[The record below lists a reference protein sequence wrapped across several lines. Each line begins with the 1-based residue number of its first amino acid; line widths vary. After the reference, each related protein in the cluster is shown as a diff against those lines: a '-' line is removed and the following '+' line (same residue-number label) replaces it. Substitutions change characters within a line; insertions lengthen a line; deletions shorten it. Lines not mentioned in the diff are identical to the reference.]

1 MNKEILRLAVPNIIT
16 NITVPLLA
24 MADTAIAGHLP
35 FFIYIGAV
43 SAAGVIFNFLYWNFS
58 FLRMGTSGFTAQA
71 VGANNEKECV
81 NTLVRALVT
90 AFSAGVILIVLQ
102 SFIFKSA
109 FFFLQASPQ
118 TRVFAAEYFF
128 IYIWSAPFALAMFAF
143 TGWFIGM
150 QNAKAPMIISISANI
165 VNIICSLIFVFAFH
179 LDIKGIALGSLA
191 AQIFAFVLSAF
202 IWFKFYGKLKKHV
215 SFKVL
220 KSLSGFA
227 AFFKVNRDIFL
238 RSFALIMVTV
248 FFTSVS
254 ARSGDIYLSAN
265 NLLMQFFILFSYIM
279 DGFAF
284 AAEALSGKYFGAGD
298 YGKLKF
304 IIRRIFAWGILL
316 SLLFTAVYAVFA
328 GGILGLLTDKSE
340 VVSAALK
347 YKYWAVLVPLAG
359 FAAFLWDGIFVGITA
374 SRQMRDAMLFAA
386 AGFFGLYFLLASK
399 LGNNA
404 LWLSFLLYLTLRGLA
419 EWILYRSIQKSFKT
433 PPAEK

>member
-1 MNKEILRLAVPNIIT
+1 MDKEILRLAVPNIIT

-35 FFIYIGAV
+35 SFLYIGAV

-71 VGANNEKECV
+71 VGANNEQECV
-81 NTLVRALVT
+81 NVLMRALFT
-90 AFSAGVILIVLQ
+90 AVSAGVILIFLQ
-102 SFIFKSA
+102 SFIFKAA

-118 TRVFAAEYFF
+118 TQAFAAEYFF

-150 QNAKAPMIISISANI
+150 QNAKAPMVISISANV
-165 VNIICSLIFVFAFH
+165 VNIICSLLFVFVFR
-179 LDIKGIALGSLA
+179 LNIKGIALGSLA
-191 AQIFAFVLSAF
+191 AQIFAFILSAF
-202 IWFKFYGKLKKHV
+202 IWFKFYGKLKKYV
-215 SFKVL
+215 SFEVL
-220 KSLSGFA
+220 KSVRGFA
-227 AFFKVNRDIFL
+227 AFFKVNSDIFL
-238 RSFALIMVTV
+238 RSFALIAVTV

-284 AAEALSGKYFGAGD
+284 AAEALSGKCFGARD
-298 YGKLKF
+298 FGKLKF
-304 IIRRIFAWGILL
+304 IVRKIFVWGIAL
-316 SLLFTAVYAVFA
+316 SLMFTTAYAVFA

-347 YKYWAVLVPLAG
+347 YKAWAVLVPLSG

-374 SRQMRDAMLFAA
+374 SRQMRDAMLLAA
-386 AGFFGLYFLLASK
+386 AGFFGLYFLLASRF
-399 LGNNA
+399 GNNA
-404 LWLSFLLYLTLRGLA
+404 LWLSFLVYLTLRGLA
-419 EWILYRSIQKSFKT
+419 EWFLYRRIQKKF
-433 PPAEK
+433 

>member
-1 MNKEILRLAVPNIIT
+1 MDKEILRLAVPNIIT

-35 FFIYIGAV
+35 SFLYIGAV

-71 VGANNEKECV
+71 VGANNEQECV
-81 NTLVRALVT
+81 NVLMRALFT
-90 AFSAGVILIVLQ
+90 AVSAGVILILLQ
-102 SFIFKSA
+102 SFIFKAA

-118 TRVFAAEYFF
+118 TQALAAEYFF

-150 QNAKAPMIISISANI
+150 QNAKAPMVISISANV
-165 VNIICSLIFVFAFH
+165 VNIICSLLFVFVFR
-179 LDIKGIALGSLA
+179 LNIKGIALGSLA
-191 AQIFAFVLSAF
+191 AQIFAFILSAF
-202 IWFKFYGKLKKHV
+202 IWFKFYGKLKKYA
-215 SFKVL
+215 SFEVL
-220 KSLSGFA
+220 KSLRGFA

-238 RSFALIMVTV
+238 RSFALIAVTV

-284 AAEALSGKYFGAGD
+284 AAEALSGKCFGARD
-298 YGKLKF
+298 LGKLKV
-304 IIRRIFAWGILL
+304 IIRRIFVWGIAL
-316 SLLFTAVYAVFA
+316 SLMFTAVYAVFA

-347 YKYWAVLVPLAG
+347 YKAWAVLVPLAG

-374 SRQMRDAMLFAA
+374 SRQMRDAMLLAA
-386 AGFFGLYFLLASK
+386 AGFFGLYFLLASR

-404 LWLSFLLYLTLRGLA
+404 LWLSFLVYLTLRGLA
-419 EWILYRSIQKSFKT
+419 EWILYRRIQKKF
-433 PPAEK
+433 